1 MEKKSVALHAFSPG
15 EYIRD
20 ELEARGWTQLDLATI
35 MGRPLRTVN
44 EIISAKKSVTP
55 ETAVGLAK
63 AFGTSAELW
72 LNLEGSYRLAMVKD
86 DDTEVAHKAKI
97 FGLAP
102 VNEMTKREWIKPHNT
117 VDELEKSVLAFFEIA
132 TLDDKPKVSFAARKS
147 TSYDN
152 ITPAQLA
159 WFYRAKHIAAGM
171 QVKKYSKDNLIGLVK
186 TLRSLA
192 GHVEELRHI
201 PKLLADAGIRFL
213 VIEHLTGSKIDGGAF
228 WLGKNK
234 TEPAIVLSIRY
245 DRVDGLWHTLGHELG
260 HIHNEDDFS
269 LDIDL
274 VNENADARTQKPES
288 EIKADEFAEQLTIQR
303 SELDDF
309 IVRTKP
315 LYAKKKIEGFAAR
328 IGVHPGIVVGQL
340 QHRKEISYS
349 HSREMLVKV
358 RDIVTSTAQTDGWG
372 HKVGL

>member
-1 MEKKSVALHAFSPG
+1 MDKKSVTQHAFSPG

-20 ELEARGWTQLDLATI
+20 ELEARGWTQSDLATI

-44 EIISAKKSVTP
+44 EIIAAKKTVTP

-72 LNLEGSYRLAMVKD
+72 LNLESSYRLAMVKD
-86 DDTEVAHKAKI
+86 GDDDVARKAKV
-97 FGLAP
+97 FGIAP
-102 VNEMTKREWIKPHNT
+102 VSEMTKREWIKHHET
-117 VDELEKSVLAFFEIA
+117 TEELEQHVLAFFEIA
-132 TLDDKPKVSFAARKS
+132 TLDDKPKLSFAARKS
-147 TSYDN
+147 TPYDN
-152 ITPAQLA
+152 VTPAQLA
-159 WFYRAKHIAAGM
+159 WFYRAKHLAVGM
-171 QVKKYSKDNLIGLVK
+171 QVKKFSKDTFAGLVK

-201 PKLLADAGIRFL
+201 PKLFADAGIRFL

-228 WLGKNK
+228 WLSKN
-234 TEPAIVLSIRY
+234 EPVVVLSIRY
-245 DRVDGLWHTLGHELG
+245 DRVDGFWHTLGHELG

-269 LDIDL
+269 IDVDL
-274 VNENADARTQKPES
+274 INENADAKTQKPEN
-288 EIKADEFAEQLTIQR
+288 EIKADEFSEQLTIQK

-315 LYAKKKIEGFAAR
+315 LYAKKKIEGFACR

-358 RDIVTSTAQTDGWG
+358 RDIVTSTALTDGWG
-372 HKVGL
+372 HKIAI